1 MCKDLG
7 SILRNMRRRDGNFCF
22 FQLLSETNEVLIAIC
37 LFFHLNWFITMMG
50 KRGKFLL
57 IYSHDQKEI

>member
-1 MCKDLG
+1 
-7 SILRNMRRRDGNFCF
+7 MRRRDGDFFF
-22 FQLLSETNEVLIAIC
+22 FQLLSETNEVLIAIY
-37 LFFHLNWFITMMG
+37 LFFHLNWFITLME